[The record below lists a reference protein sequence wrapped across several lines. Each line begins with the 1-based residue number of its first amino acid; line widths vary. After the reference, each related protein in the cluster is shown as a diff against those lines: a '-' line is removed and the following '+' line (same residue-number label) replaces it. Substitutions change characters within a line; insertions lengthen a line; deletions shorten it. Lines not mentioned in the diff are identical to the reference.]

1 MTVPTNLNGFYASS
15 LSVNSEK
22 KCLVAVVDGGIL
34 LPTSPT
40 SKATFVI
47 GTETADPL
55 KAFCLRRLNMGQWWG
70 NDCEVWDLEPEAAE
84 CEGFTRIDLRT
95 LLGQSTEAEFSL
107 ASRATQLIDWHKK
120 HQFCGRCGAPNRVS
134 GSEHALVCEPCAIR
148 QYPRISPCVIVVVVS
163 GSRCLLARHA
173 SWPEQRFSTLA
184 GFIEAGESAEQA
196 LHREVFEEVGLE
208 IHNIRYVG
216 SQAWPF
222 PGQLM
227 LGYIAEAKTHEI
239 RVDGKEIAQAE
250 WFHYNQLPPTM
261 APPSIMGGRLIKQ
274 FFDESKALYGC

>member
-1 MTVPTNLNGFYASS
+1 MTAPMNLDGFYASS
-15 LSVNSEK
+15 LSVNSQK
-22 KCLVAVVDGGIL
+22 KYLVAVVDGGIL
-34 LPTSPT
+34 LPTSPA
-40 SKATFVI
+40 SNATFVI
-47 GTETADPL
+47 ATETADQL
-55 KAFCLRRLNMGQWWG
+55 KAFCLRRLNIGQWWG
-70 NDCEVWDLEPEAAE
+70 NDCEVWELMPEATG
-84 CEGFTRIDLRT
+84 CDGFTRIELRT
-95 LLGQSTEAEFSL
+95 LLAQSTEAEFSL

-120 HQFCGRCGAPNRVS
+120 HQFCGHCGTPNRVS
-134 GSEHALVCEPCAIR
+134 GSEHAFVCEPCGIR
-148 QYPRISPCVIVVVVS
+148 QYPRISPCVIVAVVS
-163 GSRCLLARHA
+163 GSQCLLARHA

-239 RVDGKEIAQAE
+239 KVDGKEIAQAK

-274 FFDESKALYGC
+274 FFDESKALYDS